1 MWKKKNGA
9 TECDKSIVRCHVGTA
24 QCDNETFKCE
34 KKNESTTECD
44 KSMVRCDID
53 NFVIYIHRL
62 LGNSM
67 GLGWVGYTH
76 M

>member
-1 MWKKKNGA
+1 MLVLLNVTMKLSN
-9 TECDKSIVRCHVGTA
+9 VR
-24 QCDNETFKCE
+24 
-34 KKNESTTECD
+34 KKNESTTKCD

-62 LGNSM
+62 LGNSV